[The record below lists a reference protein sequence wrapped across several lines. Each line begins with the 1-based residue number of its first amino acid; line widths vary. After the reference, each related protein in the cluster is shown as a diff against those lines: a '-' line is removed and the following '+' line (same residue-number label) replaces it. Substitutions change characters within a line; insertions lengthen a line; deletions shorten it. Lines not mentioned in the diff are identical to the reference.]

1 MYEAHTT
8 LTQLGNCHLQGYR
21 VKIGQIL
28 ELNRV
33 TRVGKFGKAV
43 TLIFVLEQ
51 GYVCW
56 NVGRILGYLLF

>member
-1 MYEAHTT
+1 MDEAHTT
-8 LTQLGNCHLQGYR
+8 LTELGNCHLQGYR

-33 TRVGKFGKAV
+33 TRVWKFGKAV

-51 GYVCW
+51 GHVCW